1 MVHRLGLMSNFIMAK
16 AELQLIEARV
26 LLVASERDRLLP
38 SVQEAN
44 RLAQHIRRA
53 MVKVVPEAGHAVL
66 LEEQTR
72 LIVRF
77 SLPPNETTPPRCF
90 AALGPRPAP
99 PAALASRLRRR
110 ARARVCLRRTFSLR
124 PGCSQRA

>member
-1 MVHRLGLMSNFIMAK
+1 M
-16 AELQLIEARV
+16 

-53 MVKVVPEAGHAVL
+53 MVHVVPEAGHAVL

-72 LIVRF
+72 LIVRAQ
-77 SLPPNETTPPRCF
+77 NT
-90 AALGPRPAP
+90 
-99 PAALASRLRRR
+99 RLHAH
-110 ARARVCLRRTFSLR
+110 ARARVW
-124 PGCSQRA
+124 